1 MTAIYTQAAAP
12 GSDTYALQAAL
23 GAYSDEAYT
32 NARKLSGTGIVGP
45 NPNINVS
52 TETFIGQVRWFKPI
66 NPTINVASL
75 TTSTAGTGTNY
86 TSDFSTYIKTVRTH
100 GAEQVN
106 LQSVI
111 TQQDGLAKISRDFG
125 ETRAQDEHNAIL
137 AVLKGVAISEALN
150 GAASASGAVG
160 LGGQTFTN
168 DPTDMAYGFY
178 VDLAGAKP
186 VVASSATVQGAA
198 RAEGFLNAI
207 GMAWKDYEP
216 DYAYLVVSPEVMA
229 SLRSA
234 NMVDQTTVTE
244 GNVNFNT
251 ILGGKFRIIQT
262 RAAQSFSS
270 AQLAQI
276 NAGGGVNINAGSVK
290 TSFIVLPG
298 AIAMESLAVPAPVE
312 IKRDASAYNGG
323 GSTSIWYR
331 WGYVA
336 HPGGY
341 DWAGLTTQFP
351 SDAHYQYVVDS
362 VATTA
367 GTPASTDVHTPG
379 AIAAGMPQLL
389 TDVSL
394 NAGALIA
401 TVTGTWKRKAS
412 SALSLGI
419 LPVFHA

>member
-1 MTAIYTQAAAP
+1 MATMYTQAA
-12 GSDTYALQAAL
+12 GSGNNTFALQAAL

-32 NARKLSGTGIVGP
+32 SARKLSGTGIVGP
-45 NPNINVS
+45 NPNINTS

-75 TTSTAGTGTNY
+75 TTATAGATTNY

-100 GAEQVN
+100 GASQVN
-106 LQSVI
+106 LQSLV

-137 AVLKGVAISEALN
+137 AVLKGVALSEALN
-150 GAASASGAVG
+150 GAATGSGATG

-168 DPTDMAYGFY
+168 DPTDQKYGFY
-178 VDLAGAKP
+178 VDLAGVAP
-186 VVASSATVQGAA
+186 VIAATAAVQGAA
-198 RAEGFLNAI
+198 RAEGFLNAM

-216 DYAYLVVSPEVMA
+216 DYAYLVVSPETLA

-234 NMVDQTTVTE
+234 NLVDDVKVTE
-244 GNVNFNT
+244 ANVIFDT
-251 ILGGKFRIIQT
+251 IFGGKFRLIQT
-262 RAAQSFSS
+262 RAAQSFSG
-270 AQLAQI
+270 AQLTKINTGAGIDI
-276 NAGGGVNINAGSVK
+276 NAASTK

-298 AIAMESLAVPAPVE
+298 AIAMEPLDIPTPVE
-312 IKRDASAYNGG
+312 IFRDARSYNGG
-323 GSTSIWYR
+323 GSTDIWYR

-341 DWAGLTTQFP
+341 DWVG
-351 SDAHYQYVVDS
+351 S
-362 VATTA
+362 TTA
-367 GTPASTDVHTPG
+367 FPDDAAFQYSVTGGTPEVFTA
-379 AIAAGMPQLL
+379 
-389 TDVSL
+389 
-394 NAGALIA
+394 A
-401 TVTGTWKRKAS
+401 TVGVTTTGTWKRKAS